1 MIPVFLKPDAELDVR
16 AIARWYDDE
25 EPGLGDQFTDHLKAV
40 VSRISAL
47 PNQFPTVADGVQ
59 RALVRRFPFCV
70 YFVVE
75 SDRIVVLGVFHQHRD
90 PSVWRERI

>member
-1 MIPVFLKPDAELDVR
+1 MIAVFLKPDAELDVR

-25 EPGLGDQFTDHLKAV
+25 DPGLGDQFTDQLKAV
-40 VSRISAL
+40 ISRISAL
-47 PNQFPTVADGVQ
+47 PKQFPTVAEGVQ

-75 SDRIVVLGVFHQHRD
+75 ADRIVVLGVFHQHRD
-90 PSVWRERI
+90 PSVWRDRI